1 MSVYKALRGDSSV
14 QFVETARKLAVHT
27 RKCCL
32 KMPKR
37 YTFYGAQELSALAD
51 TVYNEVKMANSVFPG
66 NQHEAQLRRDHL
78 IEANATLQALIG
90 QLGIMAD
97 LLKQNPE
104 KLRWLDNSLEEWAS
118 LISEEAKLIS
128 GVKKSDK
135 ERFKNLPEPIY
146 GSCHDTV
153 VLSCELVVGAFS

>member
-1 MSVYKALRGDSSV
+1 MAELVYNEKGRLLFTEEMRKDYTILIPEMSPIHF

-135 ERFKNLPEPIY
+135 ERFKNLP
-146 GSCHDTV
+146 
-153 VLSCELVVGAFS
+153 

>member
-51 TVYNEVKMANSVFPG
+51 TM
-66 NQHEAQLRRDHL
+66 R
-78 IEANATLQALIG
+78 
-90 QLGIMAD
+90 
-97 LLKQNPE
+97 LKW
-104 KLRWLDNSLEEWAS
+104 R
-118 LISEEAKLIS
+118 
-128 GVKKSDK
+128 
-135 ERFKNLPEPIY
+135 
-146 GSCHDTV
+146 T
-153 VLSCELVVGAFS
+153 AFSPETSMKHSFAEIT

>member
-37 YTFYGAQELSALAD
+37 YTFYGALAD
-51 TVYNEVKMANSVFPG
+51 TIYNEVKMANSVFPG

-90 QLGIMAD
+90 QLGIMSD

-104 KLRWLDNSLEEWAS
+104 KLRWLDNALEEWAS
-118 LISEEAKLIS
+118 LIAEEAKLIS
-128 GVKKSDK
+128 GVKKSDR
-135 ERFKNLPEPIY
+135 ERFKNLP
-146 GSCHDTV
+146 
-153 VLSCELVVGAFS
+153 

>member
-37 YTFYGAQELSALAD
+37 YTFYGAQELSVLAD

-90 QLGIMAD
+90 QLGIIAD

-104 KLRWLDNSLEEWAS
+104 KLRWLDNSVEEWAS

-128 GVKKSDK
+128 GVKKLDK
-135 ERFKNLPEPIY
+135 ERFKNLP
-146 GSCHDTV
+146 
-153 VLSCELVVGAFS
+153 

>member
-1 MSVYKALRGDSSV
+1 MSVYKALRGDSPV
-14 QFVETARKLAVHT
+14 QFVETARKLAVFT
-27 RKCCL
+27 RKNCL

-51 TVYNEVKMANSVFPG
+51 AVYNEVKMANSIFPG
-66 NQHEAQLRRDHL
+66 NQADAQLRRNHL
-78 IEANATLQALIG
+78 TEANAALQALVG

-104 KLRWLDNSLEEWAS
+104 KLTWLDNALEEWA
-118 LISEEAKLIS
+118 IMITDEAKLIS

-135 ERFKNLPEPIY
+135 ERYKKLPE
-146 GSCHDTV
+146 
-153 VLSCELVVGAFS
+153 

>member
-1 MSVYKALRGDSSV
+1 
-14 QFVETARKLAVHT
+14 
-27 RKCCL
+27 
-32 KMPKR
+32 MPKR

-104 KLRWLDNSLEEWAS
+104 SCAGSIILSRSGLPSSARKLSYWFTPMYCSDVWTIRRLLKGRNA
-118 LISEEAKLIS
+118 LISKYIFS
-128 GVKKSDK
+128 GG
-135 ERFKNLPEPIY
+135 F
-146 GSCHDTV
+146 
-153 VLSCELVVGAFS
+153 

>member
-1 MSVYKALRGDSSV
+1 MSVYKALRGDSPV
-14 QFVETARKLAVHT
+14 QFVETARKLAIFT
-27 RKCCL
+27 RKNCL

-51 TVYNEVKMANSVFPG
+51 AVYNEVKMANSIFPG
-66 NQHEAQLRRDHL
+66 NQADAQLRRNHL
-78 IEANATLQALIG
+78 TEANAALQALVG

-104 KLRWLDNSLEEWAS
+104 KLTWLDNALEEWA
-118 LISEEAKLIS
+118 IMITDEAKLIS

-135 ERFKNLPEPIY
+135 ERYKKLP
-146 GSCHDTV
+146 
-153 VLSCELVVGAFS
+153 

>member
-1 MSVYKALRGDSSV
+1 
-14 QFVETARKLAVHT
+14 
-27 RKCCL
+27 
-32 KMPKR
+32 MPKR

-66 NQHEAQLRRDHL
+66 NQHEAQLRRD
-78 IEANATLQALIG
+78 
-90 QLGIMAD
+90 

-135 ERFKNLPEPIY
+135 ESALTDIR
-146 GSCHDTV
+146 
-153 VLSCELVVGAFS
+153 VLS

>member
-1 MSVYKALRGDSSV
+1 
-14 QFVETARKLAVHT
+14 
-27 RKCCL
+27 
-32 KMPKR
+32 MPKR

-51 TVYNEVKMANSVFPG
+51 TVYNEVKMANRVFPG

-135 ERFKNLPEPIY
+135 ERFKNLP
-146 GSCHDTV
+146 
-153 VLSCELVVGAFS
+153 

>member
-1 MSVYKALRGDSSV
+1 
-14 QFVETARKLAVHT
+14 
-27 RKCCL
+27 
-32 KMPKR
+32 MPKR

-104 KLRWLDNSLEEWAS
+104 KLRWLDTALEEWAS

-135 ERFKNLPEPIY
+135 ERFKNLP
-146 GSCHDTV
+146 
-153 VLSCELVVGAFS
+153 

>member
-37 YTFYGAQELSALAD
+37 YTFYGAQELSVLAD
-51 TVYNEVKMANSVFPG
+51 TVYNEVKMAK
-66 NQHEAQLRRDHL
+66 HEAQLRRDHL

-135 ERFKNLPEPIY
+135 ERFKNLP
-146 GSCHDTV
+146 
-153 VLSCELVVGAFS
+153 

>member
-1 MSVYKALRGDSSV
+1 MSVYKALRGESGV

-37 YTFYGAQELSALAD
+37 YTFFGAQELSLLAD
-51 TVYNEVKMANSVFPG
+51 TVYNAVKMANSIFPG

-104 KLRWLDNSLEEWAS
+104 KLRWLDHALEE
-118 LISEEAKLIS
+118 
-128 GVKKSDK
+128 
-135 ERFKNLPEPIY
+135 
-146 GSCHDTV
+146 
-153 VLSCELVVGAFS
+153 

>member
-78 IEANATLQALIG
+78 IEAELWQTFSSKI
-90 QLGIMAD
+90 
-97 LLKQNPE
+97 LKSCAGSII
-104 KLRWLDNSLEEWAS
+104 LSR
-118 LISEEAKLIS
+118 S
-128 GVKKSDK
+128 G
-135 ERFKNLPEPIY
+135 LP
-146 GSCHDTV
+146 SSV
-153 VLSCELVVGAFS
+153 RRLS

>member
-1 MSVYKALRGDSSV
+1 MSVYKALRGDSPV
-14 QFVETARKLAVHT
+14 QFVETARKLAVFT
-27 RKCCL
+27 RKNCL

-51 TVYNEVKMANSVFPG
+51 AVYNEVKMANSIFPG
-66 NQHEAQLRRDHL
+66 NQADAQLRRNHL
-78 IEANATLQALIG
+78 TEANATLQAFVG

-104 KLRWLDNSLEEWAS
+104 KLTWLDNALEEWA
-118 LISEEAKLIS
+118 IMITEEAKLIS

-135 ERFKNLPEPIY
+135 ERYKKLP
-146 GSCHDTV
+146 
-153 VLSCELVVGAFS
+153 

>member
-1 MSVYKALRGDSSV
+1 MSVYKALRGDSPV
-14 QFVETARKLAVHT
+14 QFVETARKLAVFT
-27 RKCCL
+27 RKNCL

-51 TVYNEVKMANSVFPG
+51 AVYNEVKMANSIFPG
-66 NQHEAQLRRDHL
+66 NQADAQLRRNHL
-78 IEANATLQALIG
+78 TEANAALQALVG

-104 KLRWLDNSLEEWAS
+104 KLTWLDNALEEWA
-118 LISEEAKLIS
+118 IMITDEVKLIS

-135 ERFKNLPEPIY
+135 ERYKKLP
-146 GSCHDTV
+146 
-153 VLSCELVVGAFS
+153 

>member
-1 MSVYKALRGDSSV
+1 MSVYKALRGDSPV
-14 QFVETARKLAVHT
+14 QFVETARKLAVFT
-27 RKCCL
+27 RKNCL

-51 TVYNEVKMANSVFPG
+51 AVYNEVKMANSIFPG
-66 NQHEAQLRRDHL
+66 NQADVQLRRNHL
-78 IEANATLQALIG
+78 TEANAALQALVG

-104 KLRWLDNSLEEWAS
+104 KLTWLDNALEEWA
-118 LISEEAKLIS
+118 IMITDEAKLIS

-135 ERFKNLPEPIY
+135 ERYKKLP
-146 GSCHDTV
+146 
-153 VLSCELVVGAFS
+153 

>member
-66 NQHEAQLRRDHL
+66 NQHEA
-78 IEANATLQALIG
+78 LIG

-118 LISEEAKLIS
+118 IISEEAKLIS

-135 ERFKNLPEPIY
+135 ERFKNLP
-146 GSCHDTV
+146 
-153 VLSCELVVGAFS
+153 

>member
-1 MSVYKALRGDSSV
+1 MSVYKSMRGDSTV
-14 QFVETARKLAVHT
+14 QFVETARQLAVHT

-51 TVYNEVKMANSVFPG
+51 TVYNEVKKANSIFPG
-66 NQHEAQLRRDHL
+66 NQHEVQLRRDHL

-90 QLGIMAD
+90 QLGIMTD
-97 LLKQNPE
+97 LLKQNSE
-104 KLRWLDNSLEEWAS
+104 KLKWLDNALEEWAT
-118 LISEEAKLIS
+118 LITEEAKLIS

-135 ERFKNLPEPIY
+135 ERYKKL
-146 GSCHDTV
+146 T
-153 VLSCELVVGAFS
+153 

>member
-1 MSVYKALRGDSSV
+1 MSVYKALRGDSPV
-14 QFVETARKLAVHT
+14 QFVETARKLAVFT
-27 RKCCL
+27 RKNCL

-51 TVYNEVKMANSVFPG
+51 AVYNEVKMANSIFPG
-66 NQHEAQLRRDHL
+66 NQADAQLRRNHL
-78 IEANATLQALIG
+78 TEANAALQALVG

-104 KLRWLDNSLEEWAS
+104 KLTWLDNALEEWA
-118 LISEEAKLIS
+118 IMITDEAKLIS

-135 ERFKNLPEPIY
+135 ERYKKLP
-146 GSCHDTV
+146 
-153 VLSCELVVGAFS
+153 

>member
-1 MSVYKALRGDSSV
+1 MSVYKALRGDSPV
-14 QFVETARKLAVHT
+14 QFVETARKLAVFT
-27 RKCCL
+27 RKNCL

-51 TVYNEVKMANSVFPG
+51 AVYNEVKMANSIFPG
-66 NQHEAQLRRDHL
+66 NQADAQLRRNHL
-78 IEANATLQALIG
+78 TEANAALQALVG

-104 KLRWLDNSLEEWAS
+104 KLTWLDNALEEWA
-118 LISEEAKLIS
+118 IMITDEAELIS

-135 ERFKNLPEPIY
+135 ERYKKLP
-146 GSCHDTV
+146 
-153 VLSCELVVGAFS
+153 

>member
-51 TVYNEVKMANSVFPG
+51 TVY
-66 NQHEAQLRRDHL
+66 HEAQLRRDHL

-135 ERFKNLPEPIY
+135 ERFKNLP
-146 GSCHDTV
+146 
-153 VLSCELVVGAFS
+153 